1 MIRILSGGACALA
14 LLATPALAHGDKAMP
29 NQAVAADPACAHLH
43 VHDGYA
49 RASTAMSASGAAFML
64 VHNHGDAD
72 DRLIAARSDI
82 AERTELHTHRE
93 DAQGVMR
100 MIEVVEGFDLP
111 AGGELVFARGGDH
124 VMFLGLRGPLTQ
136 GVEVTYTLVFESGCE
151 IVATVPVDME
161 RQPTHGGHGH
171 SHSHGHKH

>member
-1 MIRILSGGACALA
+1 MMTRILAGGALA
-14 LLATPALAHGDKAMP
+14 LATLATPVLAHGDTAMP
-29 NQAVAADPACAHLH
+29 NQATAADPACAHLH

-64 VHNHGDAD
+64 VHNHGDTD
-72 DRLIAARSDI
+72 DRLIAARSDV
-82 AERTELHTHRE
+82 AARTELHTHRE

-100 MIEVVEGFDLP
+100 MIEVEEGFALP

-124 VMFLGLRGPLTQ
+124 VMFLGLNRPLTQ

-151 IVATVPVDME
+151 IVATVPVDVE
-161 RQPTHGGHGH
+161 RQPAHGGHGH
-171 SHSHGHKH
+171 GHKH